1 MFSSTSTFHL
11 YISSVHFTDRKRD
24 LLNLPKFYR
33 VSSFPWRA
41 PTGKWSWL
49 TDQSERELYF
59 CYVIITDTDDTYTR
73 FIFQK
78 KANQS
83 TRLQLQVTHEITN
96 NLYKSCSHHRIHKR
110 PCGKRPLLSMARTL
124 APIRCGGIMS
134 RKKLSLLSVFT
145 IGIKLLISSLITR
158 LVRIGGIILNA

>member
-1 MFSSTSTFHL
+1 MFSSTSIFHL

-33 VSSFPWRA
+33 AGSFPWRA

-59 CYVIITDTDDTYTR
+59 CYVIITDTD
-73 FIFQK
+73 
-78 KANQS
+78 
-83 TRLQLQVTHEITN
+83 RLQLQVTQEITN

-124 APIRCGGIMS
+124 APIRCGGITS